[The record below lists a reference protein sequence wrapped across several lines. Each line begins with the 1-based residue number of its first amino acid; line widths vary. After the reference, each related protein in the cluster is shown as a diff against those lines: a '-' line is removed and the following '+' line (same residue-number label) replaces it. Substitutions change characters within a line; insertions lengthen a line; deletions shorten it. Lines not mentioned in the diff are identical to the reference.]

1 MSLEKNKNLLPNNL
15 SEEQIRA
22 VHGFLNDIIK
32 GADRDWEWADIQML
46 AHAIIQQAQE
56 VIISPLLLINLVED
70 QYNEQIKSFWHV
82 LARKVGLHR
91 SKHDNITTII
101 QQVRAAINSKVN
113 ER

>member
-1 MSLEKNKNLLPNNL
+1 MSLEKHQDLLQNNL
-15 SEEQIRA
+15 SEEQKRV

-32 GADRDWEWADIQML
+32 GADRDWECVDIQML
-46 AHAIIQQAQE
+46 AHAIMQQAQE
-56 VIISPLLLINLVED
+56 LQISPLFLINLVGD
-70 QYNEQIKSFWHV
+70 QYNEQVKSFWHV

-101 QQVRAAINSKVN
+101 QQVHAAINSKVN